1 MASYNSLMSDQFDVT
16 VAAVAERNGEFLL
29 IEERSSGKL
38 VLNQPAGHLEP
49 GETLLEAVARE
60 TLEESA
66 CQFQADALLGTYIWR
81 APDTAKTYVRFGF
94 RGQVG
99 EPDRNRPLDQGIVR
113 RHWLSREE
121 ILAHP
126 VPLRSP
132 MVLRCIDD
140 YLAGI
145 QHPLSAVTHW
155 DLANPKAMLEVV
167 PTIAV
172 GSATG

>member
-1 MASYNSLMSDQFDVT
+1 MLDQIDVT
-16 VAAVAERNGEFLL
+16 VAAVAERDGAFLL

-49 GETLLEAVARE
+49 GETLLDAVVRE
-60 TLEESA
+60 TLEEAA
-66 CQFQADALLGTYIWR
+66 CEFEADALLGTYIWR
-81 APDTAKTYVRFGF
+81 APETATTFVRFGF
-94 RGQVG
+94 RGRVG
-99 EPDRNRPLDQGIVR
+99 EPDRSRPLDQGIVR
-113 RHWLSREE
+113 RHWVSREE
-121 ILAHP
+121 MLAHP

-145 QHPLSAVTHW
+145 QYPLAAITHW
-155 DLANPKAMLEVV
+155 DLNNPMAALAAV
-167 PTIAV
+167 PTVAL